1 MSTILPAGGGN
12 AGSVQEIIALRKQL
26 IERSEAL
33 KGLRPPVP
41 GADAL
46 QGTSAT
52 QGGAGSS
59 FANTLTQALS
69 SVNETQARSKEVGE
83 AYQRGEVAD
92 VAQVMLAREEAGI
105 AFEATLQVRNKLLTA
120 YQDVMRMGL

>member
-1 MSTILPAGGGN
+1 MSSILPTSGSGPGGL
-12 AGSVQEIIALRKQL
+12 QEIIALRKQL

-33 KGLRPPVP
+33 KDLRPPV
-41 GADAL
+41 A
-46 QGTSAT
+46 GTESA
-52 QGGAGSS
+52 QGGAGST
-59 FANTLTQALS
+59 FADTLTQALS
-69 SVNETQARSKEVGE
+69 SVNDAQSRSREIGE